1 MKVINRG
8 DKLFWARIVP
18 CCGIYEVHDLH
29 VRTVGKDYYVGIN
42 KHDKHAYLLGF
53 NTLDNYDLGTEDFEE
68 AVSKAKEVVMR
79 KVKKIREDS
88 YRFYTDNNIEFDRY

>member
-29 VRTVGKDYYVGIN
+29 VRTVGKDYYVGVD

-53 NTLDNYDLGTEDFEE
+53 NEVDENVFDNRLIALRRIHNAEQKYPQINGETYYEE
-68 AVSKAKEVVMR
+68 
-79 KVKKIREDS
+79 
-88 YRFYTDNNIEFDRY
+88 Y

>member
-18 CCGIYEVHDLH
+18 CCDIYELHDLTI
-29 VRTVGKDYYVGIN
+29 RTVGEDYFVGVD

-53 NTLDNYDLGTEDFEE
+53 NTLDDVVFNDKKQALSKIYSAEKTKIDVKSDTYYEE
-68 AVSKAKEVVMR
+68 
-79 KVKKIREDS
+79 
-88 YRFYTDNNIEFDRY
+88 Y

>member
-8 DKLFWARIVP
+8 DKLFWVRVIP

-29 VRTVGKDYYVGIN
+29 VRTVGEGYFVGVD

-53 NTLDNYDLGTEDFEE
+53 NEFENAVFDDRKRALDKVHVAEKNKIEVDSDTYY
-68 AVSKAKEVVMR
+68 KE
-79 KVKKIREDS
+79 
-88 YRFYTDNNIEFDRY
+88 Y

>member
-8 DKLFWARIVP
+8 DKLYWARIIP

-29 VRTVGKDYYVGIN
+29 IRTIGEDYFVGVD

-53 NTLDNYDLGTEDFEE
+53 NAIDDVVFEDRKQALNKVHVTEKNKIELDSDTYYYEE
-68 AVSKAKEVVMR
+68 
-79 KVKKIREDS
+79 
-88 YRFYTDNNIEFDRY
+88 Y